1 MDAVELHDR
10 CVEEFQRRVR
20 AVPPDRWSSRTPC
33 PEWTVRQLVNHLV
46 YEEQWAVPLMAG
58 ATIEEVGD
66 RFDGDLLGG
75 DPVASVEHSARAA
88 QAAVVE
94 PVLAG
99 RTVHLSA
106 GDVPAEEYTRQ
117 LAADHLIHSWDLA
130 VAIGADPALPAE
142 LVDEVA
148 RWFAGHELGY
158 RSSGWIGER
167 PRRDTGGDPR
177 AALLLAFGRDPEWSQ
192 ELAVVSAFNA
202 AFAAGDVDS
211 IMALMTDDCV
221 FESTGP
227 PPDGKRHVGARA
239 VRQVWEGLFRDTP
252 QPRFEW
258 EDVRVDGDRG
268 VVRWRFSWTGGHVRG
283 VDVLT
288 LTDGKVAEK
297 LSYVKG

>member
-10 CVEEFQRRVR
+10 CVEQFRRGVR
-20 AVPPDRWSSRTPC
+20 AVSTERWSARTPC
-33 PEWTVRQLVNHLV
+33 PDWTVRQLVNHLV
-46 YEEQWAVPLMAG
+46 YEERWAVPLMAG
-58 ATIEEVGD
+58 ATIQEVGD
-66 RFDGDLLGG
+66 RFEGDLLGD
-75 DPVASVEHSARAA
+75 DPVGTVEHAARAA

-106 GDVPAEEYTRQ
+106 GQTPAEEYTRQ

-148 RWFAGHELGY
+148 RWFAGREQGY
-158 RSSGWIGER
+158 RVGGWIGER
-167 PRRDTGGDPR
+167 PRDPGDDPQ
-177 AALLLAFGRDPEWSQ
+177 AALLLAFGRDPAWTQ
-192 ELAVVSAFNA
+192 ALAAVTAFNA
-202 AFAAGDVDS
+202 AFSAGHVDS

-227 PPDGKRHVGARA
+227 PPDGERHVGARA
-239 VRQVWEGLFRDTP
+239 VRQVWEDLFRNTP

-258 EDVRVDGDRG
+258 EDVHVHGDRG
-268 VVRWRFSWTGGHVRG
+268 VVRWRFSWTGGHIRG

-288 LTDGKVAEK
+288 IRGDKVAEK